1 MALEKLRIHLKTKEK
16 LADRKKRKLEVV
28 QRKYFQTVQQ
38 KTDTDSPVDKEI
50 FRDFL
55 NQRKEVTVEINTRYL
70 EDERRKAEEDFAK
83 VFFYCHSDNYVRL
96 TLVIVVK

>member
-16 LADRKKRKLEVV
+16 IAERKKRKLEVV
-28 QRKYFQTVQQ
+28 QSKYLQMVRQ

-50 FRDFL
+50 LQDFL
-55 NQRKEVTVEINTRYL
+55 NQRKEITVEINTRYL

-83 VFFYCHSDNYVRL
+83 VLS
-96 TLVIVVK
+96 VIVTIMLE

>member
-28 QRKYFQTVQQ
+28 QRKYLQAVQQ
-38 KTDTDSPVDKEI
+38 KTDTDNPVDKEI

-55 NQRKEVTVEINTRYL
+55 NQRREVTMEIDTRYL
-70 EDERRKAEEDFAK
+70 EDERRKAEEHFAK
-83 VFFYCHSDNYVRL
+83 VFFFFFLS
-96 TLVIVVK
+96 

>member
-28 QRKYFQTVQQ
+28 QRKYLQTVQQ

-55 NQRKEVTVEINTRYL
+55 NQRKEVTVEINTRHL

-83 VFFYCHSDNYVRL
+83 VFTV
-96 TLVIVVK
+96 TVIIMLD